1 MRKRQG
7 NMLDGLAARLAA
19 VGRVAPHVATLPPPR
34 IDGDPARGARLMAA
48 ARSPLDAPRNAPRT
62 PFAETAALTFRW
74 LDDLAALGS
83 RAARE
88 RAWLWVEGWDRQ
100 TGWRADL
107 SAGRLRRWIGHAEF
121 LTGPGRSP
129 PRALLSGAT
138 REMHFLRRRWKSLP
152 EGPARV
158 EALTALVTGSLALAR
173 MRSFTG
179 PAARGLAT
187 EAARS
192 VDPGGAVASRNPEE
206 LLDLLTL
213 LLEARDALSAAGL
226 TVPPA
231 VADAI
236 QRGAPTLRLL
246 RQADGGLPRLHGGAT
261 PPPGRLERALL
272 ASGARANSIAGAP
285 AVGAMGYLRLAAPRT
300 TLIVDAAPPPM
311 GAASRLAHAST
322 LAFELTS
329 GRRPL
334 IVSCGPGSALGPDW
348 ENAARATPS
357 HSVLGIE
364 GLSSARL
371 GTSRDT
377 EELLSDGPRNVRA
390 EVTTGDDGPLLVL
403 SHDGYVASHGLTH
416 VRELELSRDGRML
429 RGYDALGAATE
440 ADRRVLERAILNS
453 RLQGVHFTI
462 RFHLHPAVEAEVE
475 GEQIVLRLPSTE
487 VWLFRQAGAARMS
500 LDASVWLDPH
510 LSAPRP
516 SRQIVL
522 SGLVAD
528 KAGEVGWT
536 LAKSEDTPLAIRDTE
551 PAEEELPQ
559 AARAIRA
566 DA

>member
-7 NMLDGLAARLAA
+7 DMLDGLAAWLAA
-19 VGRVAPHVATLPPPR
+19 TGRVAPHFATLPPPR
-34 IDGDPARGARLMAA
+34 ADGDPLRGAQLMAA
-48 ARSPLDAPRNAPRT
+48 ARSPLDAPRT

-88 RAWLWVEGWDRQ
+88 RAWLWLEGWDRR
-100 TGWRADL
+100 TGWHADL

-121 LTGPGRSP
+121 LTGPGRSS
-129 PRALLSGAT
+129 PRALLAGAT

-179 PAARGLAT
+179 PFARGLAT

-213 LLEARDALSAAGL
+213 LVEARDALSAAGL
-226 TVPPA
+226 PVPPA
-231 VADAI
+231 VTDAI
-236 QRGAPTLRLL
+236 QRAAPTLRLL
-246 RQADGGLPRLHGGAT
+246 RQADGGLPRLHGGGT
-261 PPPGRLERALL
+261 PPPGKLDRALL
-272 ASGARANSIAGAP
+272 VSGARANSIAGAP
-285 AVGAMGYLRLAAPRT
+285 AVATMGYLRLAASRT

-311 GAASRLAHAST
+311 GTASRLAHAST

-334 IVSCGPGSALGPDW
+334 IVSCGPGSALGADW

-371 GTSRDT
+371 GTRRDT

-390 EVTTGDDGPLLVL
+390 EVTTGDEGPLLVL

-440 ADRRVLERAILNS
+440 PDRRVLERAILNS

-462 RFHLHPAVEAEVE
+462 RFHLHPAVKAKVEA
-475 GEQIVLRLPSTE
+475 EQIVLHLPSKE
-487 VWLFRQAGAARMS
+487 VWIFRQAGAARMS

>member
-1 MRKRQG
+1 VRDRRQG
-7 NMLDGLAARLAA
+7 NVLDRLAARLAA
-19 VGRVAPHVATLPPPR
+19 VGRVAPHVASLPPPR
-34 IDGDPARGARLMAA
+34 IDGDPARGAQLMAA
-48 ARSPLDAPRNAPRT
+48 ARSPFEPPAT
-62 PFAETAALTFRW
+62 PFAENAALRFLW
-74 LDDLAALGS
+74 LDDLAAVGS

-88 RAWLWVEGWDRQ
+88 RAWLWLQGWNGR

-121 LTGPGRSP
+121 LTGPGKSH
-129 PRALLSGAT
+129 PRLLLSGAT
-138 REMHFLRRRWKSLP
+138 REMHFLRYRWKSLP
-152 EGPARV
+152 EGLSRV
-158 EALTALVTGSLALAR
+158 EALTALITGSLALAR
-173 MRSFTG
+173 MRSVTG
-179 PAARGLAT
+179 PATKALAT
-187 EAARS
+187 EAARAI
-192 VDPGGAVASRNPEE
+192 DPGGAVSSRNPEE
-206 LLDLLTL
+206 LLDLLVL
-213 LLEARDALSAAGL
+213 LLEARDALSTAGL
-226 TVPPA
+226 PVPPA
-231 VADAI
+231 VIDAI
-236 QRGAPTLRLL
+236 QQGAPTLRLL
-246 RQADGGLPRLHGGAT
+246 RQADGGLPRFHGGGGLS
-261 PPPGRLERALL
+261 PGRLERTLL
-272 ASGARANSIAGAP
+272 ASGVRANSIAGAT
-285 AVGAMGYLRLAAPRT
+285 AVGAMGYLRLAAQRT

-334 IVSCGPGSALGPDW
+334 IVSCGPGSALGADW

-371 GTSRDT
+371 GTRKDT
-377 EELLSDGPRNVRA
+377 QDLLSDGPRNVRA
-390 EVTTGDDGPLLVL
+390 EVTTGDEGPLLVL
-403 SHDGYVASHGLTH
+403 SHDGYVGSHGLTH

-462 RFHLHPAVEAEVE
+462 RFHLHPAVAAEVE
-475 GEQIVLRLPSTE
+475 AEQIVLRLPSKE

-510 LSAPRP
+510 LAAPRP

-522 SGLVAD
+522 SGLAAD